1 MAQRDPLGY
10 YTHLGVAPTATLSEI
25 KAAYRSRAMDLHP
38 DRNPGRDTTKKFE
51 ELQQAYEV
59 LSSPDLRTA
68 YDASAVD
75 PAASRAESAEPAR
88 YKPIYCSRCNCVSAM
103 PRYRVFYSVVG
114 YIFGATKRPHQGIF
128 CARCETIVALRATA
142 ITAVFGW
149 WSIHGFFWS
158 IEAILKNLVGGPSFL
173 EQDVRLL
180 AYQAGYFAA
189 VGKRALARAVAGRA
203 YAIAQRAAKGNSK
216 IARMKARLGYAADD
230 PLPELREK
238 LRGFLDSFE
247 GEGSAPELRGTSRL
261 WNARFG
267 SQLGLLTAIALSIGG
282 WSFVEQQRAT
292 ETERIRLEKIGME
305 HAAAQAVAQHQ
316 AAELRK
322 HERPLP
328 ISGLHASY
336 IPSDKRGSGNLPP
349 FKIITNP
356 GANYFLKLCDWS
368 NGRAILSIFIRGG
381 EEVEAGIPPGTYR
394 IKFASGATWYGEDI
408 RFGPDTD
415 YSVADKPFEFA
426 IQGNQ
431 LIGQEL
437 RLVNIRDGNL
447 RRSPITASEF

>member
-238 LRGFLDSFE
+238 L
-247 GEGSAPELRGTSRL
+247 
-261 WNARFG
+261 
-267 SQLGLLTAIALSIGG
+267 
-282 WSFVEQQRAT
+282 
-292 ETERIRLEKIGME
+292 
-305 HAAAQAVAQHQ
+305 
-316 AAELRK
+316 
-322 HERPLP
+322 
-328 ISGLHASY
+328 
-336 IPSDKRGSGNLPP
+336 
-349 FKIITNP
+349 
-356 GANYFLKLCDWS
+356 
-368 NGRAILSIFIRGG
+368 
-381 EEVEAGIPPGTYR
+381 
-394 IKFASGATWYGEDI
+394 
-408 RFGPDTD
+408 
-415 YSVADKPFEFA
+415 
-426 IQGNQ
+426 
-431 LIGQEL
+431 
-437 RLVNIRDGNL
+437 
-447 RRSPITASEF
+447 